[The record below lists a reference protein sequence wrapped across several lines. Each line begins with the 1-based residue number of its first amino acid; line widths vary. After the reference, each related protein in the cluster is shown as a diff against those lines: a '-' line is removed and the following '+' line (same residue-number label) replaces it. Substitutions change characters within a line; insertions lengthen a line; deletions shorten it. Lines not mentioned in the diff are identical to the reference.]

1 MIELPKPGKDEI
13 RRYITQFP
21 KVADESRI
29 NEPQW
34 RTIIDLMSDL
44 SYSDIKDVVQNVL
57 KKAVLKD
64 KKEIECADYI
74 VEVFLFKNHGNYN
87 QEEVVKFLYEC
98 GVAQKQI
105 ARYCSISERQVRNFL
120 GKGVNK

>member
-57 KKAVLKD
+57 KKLFLKI
-64 KKEIECADYI
+64 K
-74 VEVFLFKNHGNYN
+74 GNRM
-87 QEEVVKFLYEC
+87 C
-98 GVAQKQI
+98 
-105 ARYCSISERQVRNFL
+105 
-120 GKGVNK
+120 